1 MAVKGTVFANW
12 SVLVSTIDISAM
24 RKFLLLCLLFTAFAG
39 SAQIDQGNR
48 ALNISPM
55 DLPPMPDIKPDPT
68 PDSPE
73 KDPRFVP
80 PSIHGEPSN
89 RRGIV
94 IENKMQFP
102 SSPKKFVN
110 PGKEIE
116 DKLNK
121 RGDGEL
127 YKVLRKN
134 QYLGDFKTTAKKVH
148 VSYRDHEYVDGDRI
162 RVWVNDRIVKDMIYL
177 NSSFQGFDLD
187 LDPGFNKIDFEA
199 LNQGTSGPNT
209 AEFRVVDDQGNL
221 VSSNRWDLATG
232 FKATIIIVK
241 EE

>member
-1 MAVKGTVFANW
+1 
-12 SVLVSTIDISAM
+12 M
-24 RKFLLLCLLFTAFAG
+24 RKFLLLCLFFVAIGA
-39 SAQIDQGNR
+39 SAQIDRGNR
-48 ALNISPM
+48 ALNIPPM
-55 DLPPMPDIKPDPT
+55 ELPPLPEIKPDVKPEA
-68 PDSPE
+68 PE
-73 KDPRFVP
+73 KDPLFVP

-89 RRGIV
+89 RGSIV

-102 SSPKKFVN
+102 SPKAKFVN

-134 QYLGDFKTTAKKVH
+134 QYLGDFRTQAKKVH

-162 RVWVNDRIVKDMIYL
+162 RVWVNDRIVKDVIYL
-177 NSSFQGFDLD
+177 NGSFQGFDLD
-187 LDPGFNKIDFEA
+187 LVPGFNKIDFEA

-232 FKATIIIVK
+232 FKASIIIVK

>member
-1 MAVKGTVFANW
+1 MK
-12 SVLVSTIDISAM
+12 
-24 RKFLLLCLLFTAFAG
+24 KFLLLCLFFVTIGAT
-39 SAQIDQGNR
+39 AQIDRGNR

-55 DLPPMPDIKPDPT
+55 DLPPLPEIKPEDKPEA
-68 PDSPE
+68 PE
-73 KDPRFVP
+73 KDPLFVP

-89 RRGIV
+89 NRGGIV
-94 IENKMQFP
+94 IEDKMQFP
-102 SSPKKFVN
+102 SAKPKFVN

-116 DKLNK
+116 DRLNK

-134 QYLGDFKTTAKKVH
+134 QYLGDFRTTAKKVK

-162 RVWVNDRIVKDMIYL
+162 RVWVNDRIVKDVIYL

-187 LDPGFNKIDFEA
+187 LAPGFNKIDFEA

-221 VSSNRWDLATG
+221 ISSNRWDLATG